1 MKYYARIGLNE
12 YEIEIDKGT
21 VTINGE
27 EVVVDLCQSGVPELY
42 SVLFGGHS
50 YDMLIEPQRFDY
62 TVIFRGEQFQVQV
75 EDERTRKLNT
85 GRKAPALPHGEL
97 AIRAPIPGLVVKV
110 LVNAG
115 DEVADGQP
123 LVILEAMKM
132 ENEIRSLRA
141 GTVRNIAVTQ
151 GQRVE
156 QNEVLLVVD

>member
-1 MKYYARIGLNE
+1 VKYYARIGQNE
-12 YEIEIDKGT
+12 YEVEIENDT
-21 VTINGE
+21 VAINGE
-27 EVVVDLCQSGVPELY
+27 IVEVDLC
-42 SVLFGGHS
+42 HS
-50 YDMLIEPQRFDY
+50 YDMLIQPQRFSY
-62 TVIFRGEQFQVQV
+62 NITFRSEQFQVQV

-110 LVNAG
+110 LVNPD
-115 DEVADGQP
+115 DEVADGQS

-132 ENEIRSLRA
+132 ENEIRALRA
-141 GTVRNIAVTQ
+141 GKVRSVAVTP